1 MVTSSSSKVVEVWN
15 MPSEFL
21 IKVAYV
27 GCPQAVVIA
36 VVIYSA
42 ALEFPPSIFIF
53 VFVIAFHS

>member
-1 MVTSSSSKVVEVWN
+1 

-21 IKVAYV
+21 IKVVYV